1 MFKNNEYYI
10 GKILEDLDFI
20 SDHMKSV
27 NITDLE
33 SNQLLQDSMMFRLI
47 QISEKVKYL
56 TDEYREEHFNIPWT
70 DIYGLRNRIVRD
82 YGNVDLGVIYDTL
95 TKDIPDLKEILSKL

>member
-27 NITDLE
+27 NKTDLE

-47 QISEKVKYL
+47 QISEKVKY
-56 TDEYREEHFNIPWT
+56 
-70 DIYGLRNRIVRD
+70 
-82 YGNVDLGVIYDTL
+82 
-95 TKDIPDLKEILSKL
+95 